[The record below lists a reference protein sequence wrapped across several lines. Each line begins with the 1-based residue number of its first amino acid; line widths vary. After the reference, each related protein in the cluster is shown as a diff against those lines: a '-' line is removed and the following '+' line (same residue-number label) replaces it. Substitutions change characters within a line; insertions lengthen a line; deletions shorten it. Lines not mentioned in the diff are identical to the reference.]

1 MPLLNQEPKMSISIA
16 RSSRDSSLTTVIEGI
31 IKIFAGSGMNPVATS
46 QIRVDKDGR
55 RRGL

>member
-1 MPLLNQEPKMSISIA
+1 MPLLNQEPKMSISQA
-16 RSSRDSSLTTVIEGI
+16 RSSRDSSLTVVIEGI

-46 QIRVDKDGR
+46 QIRADKDGR